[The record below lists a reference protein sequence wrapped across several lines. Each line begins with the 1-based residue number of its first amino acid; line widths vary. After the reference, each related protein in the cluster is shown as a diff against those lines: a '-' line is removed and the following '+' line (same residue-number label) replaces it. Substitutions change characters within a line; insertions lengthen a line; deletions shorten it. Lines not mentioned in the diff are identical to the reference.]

1 MGVFKE
7 PGLAW
12 PEDRLFCCKFLLFLG
27 SQLQNFWAAATGQ
40 LLQLGPRYL
49 SRSFPFSALLCCIN
63 MVIIRCYPF
72 AFASNVAST
81 LSGLLF
87 IIIYVPGGRWEVA
100 DWGVALWHSQVFSF
114 RCAQLHSYY

>member
-1 MGVFKE
+1 MS
-7 PGLAW
+7 LAW
-12 PEDRLFCCKFLLFLG
+12 LGQKIVCFAATFFFFLG
-27 SQLQNFWAAATGQ
+27 SQLQNFWAVATGQ

-49 SRSFPFSALLCCIN
+49 SRSFPFSALLYCIN

-87 IIIYVPGGRWEVA
+87 IIIYVPAGR
-100 DWGVALWHSQVFSF
+100 
-114 RCAQLHSYY
+114 